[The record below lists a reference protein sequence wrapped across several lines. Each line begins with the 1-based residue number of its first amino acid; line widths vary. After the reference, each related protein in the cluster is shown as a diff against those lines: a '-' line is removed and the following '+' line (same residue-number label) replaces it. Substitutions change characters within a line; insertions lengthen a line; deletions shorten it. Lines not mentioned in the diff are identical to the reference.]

1 MVKKYYHAT
10 NFANFSGIMAEDV
23 IKAGIDGGVYLC
35 DTAKDA
41 CKFLAIRGEKGVYV
55 FEVEVY
61 ETKVVESFDHNE
73 NYFGCKA
80 YLYLG
85 DIPFSKVTQVLVFK

>member
-10 NFANFSGIMAEDV
+10 NYANFSGIMAEDV

-35 DTAKDA
+35 ETAKDA
-41 CKFLAIRGEKGVYV
+41 CKFLAIRGEEGIC
-55 FEVEVY
+55 FEVEVD
-61 ETKVVESFDHNE
+61 EARVIESFDHDE
-73 NYFGCKA
+73 GFFGCKA

>member
-10 NFANFSGIMAEDV
+10 NFANSSGIMAQDV

-41 CKFLAIRGEKGVYV
+41 CKFLAIRGEEGIC
-55 FEVEVY
+55 F
-61 ETKVVESFDHNE
+61 
-73 NYFGCKA
+73 
-80 YLYLG
+80 
-85 DIPFSKVTQVLVFK
+85 

>member
-10 NFANFSGIMAEDV
+10 NYANFSGIMAQDV

-41 CKFLAIRGEKGVYV
+41 CSSWLFEEKRGYMFLK
-55 FEVEVY
+55 
-61 ETKVVESFDHNE
+61 
-73 NYFGCKA
+73 
-80 YLYLG
+80 
-85 DIPFSKVTQVLVFK
+85 

>member
-10 NFANFSGIMAEDV
+10 NFANFLGIMAQDV

-35 DTAKDA
+35 ETEKDA
-41 CKFLAIRGEKGVYV
+41 CKFLAIRGEREVYV
-55 FEVEVY
+55 FEVEVD
-61 ETKVVESFDHNE
+61 ETKVVESFDHDE
-73 NYFGCKA
+73 SYFGCKA

-85 DIPFSKVTQVLVFK
+85 DIPYSNVTLVLVFK

>member
-10 NFANFSGIMAEDV
+10 NFANFSGIMADDV

-41 CKFLAIRGEKGVYV
+41 CKFLAIRGVKRIYV
-55 FEVEVY
+55 FEVEVN
-61 ETKVVESFDHNE
+61 ESQMVESFDHDE
-73 NYFGCKA
+73 GFFGCKA

-85 DIPFSKVTQVLVFK
+85 DIPYSQVTQVLVFK